1 MARTVKTNYSQNSI
15 AVGPALKIGLLH
27 LNVEGLSAA
36 KKIIGEIA
44 HHHKADV
51 ICLQKTHILDI
62 IAGRYSIT
70 GYDLCLP
77 RFCFWHNN
85 VCPVRHSWC
94 VSIIFICLL
103 WRCAYWWIQDCE
115 CVQTAQFPLRS
126 KYAYNVRPSCII
138 RRRLQ

>member
-85 VCPVRHSWC
+85 VCPVRHS
-94 VSIIFICLL
+94 
-103 WRCAYWWIQDCE
+103 
-115 CVQTAQFPLRS
+115 
-126 KYAYNVRPSCII
+126 
-138 RRRLQ
+138 